1 MAEIIV
7 VQHDF
12 LDIFNIN
19 SKYQISSGKKTLMN
33 RIIYLSL
40 NYEIQKI
47 KILKEMLKK
56 LNKNPLKKFSTQSFL
71 HQMVL
76 DIQFQLDKHLKKYK
90 MNYEC

>member
-1 MAEIIV
+1 
-7 VQHDF
+7 
-12 LDIFNIN
+12 
-19 SKYQISSGKKTLMN
+19 MN

-47 KILKEMLKK
+47 KILKEMLEK

>member
-1 MAEIIV
+1 
-7 VQHDF
+7 
-12 LDIFNIN
+12 
-19 SKYQISSGKKTLMN
+19 MN

-76 DIQFQLDKHLKKYK
+76 DIQFQLDKHL
-90 MNYEC
+90 